1 MFRSSTG
8 EAWQEIMLSCV
19 KDPSVEC
26 DPKVKEHATIMNTLM
41 KNIRKFSS
49 YIRKFRW
56 ERLQRHILG
65 RAS

>member
-26 DPKVKEHATIMNTLM
+26 DPKVYLASSWN
-41 KNIRKFSS
+41 FSQFFES
-49 YIRKFRW
+49 GTFWTDPIFQHFWKRI
-56 ERLQRHILG
+56 QIQNVN
-65 RAS
+65 